1 MDPVRPK
8 EARARAADE
17 GVYSRG
23 PACLPPRAPP
33 PSLGSEPRLPS
44 RAARSL
50 SSPHPL
56 PPQAREE
63 LCGRAPGDW
72 RPPAHL
78 HTGTQARAAFPPSP
92 GRTFR
97 ERPAAVPPVDTPP
110 MRGQALVLGTVGTV
124 KDGRE
129 FWSKTSF
136 SLHLGNFIRL
146 F

>member
-50 SSPHPL
+50 SSPPT
-56 PPQAREE
+56 P
-63 LCGRAPGDW
+63 
-72 RPPAHL
+72 RP
-78 HTGTQARAAFPPSP
+78 RP
-92 GRTFR
+92 GRNSVGGPLVTGGPPPTYIRELRREQPFHPRRGWTFR
-97 ERPAAVPPVDTPP
+97 DRPAAVPPVDTPP

-124 KDGRE
+124 KAGRE